1 MRGCRF
7 ESDREY
13 PFQIIFTTMKA
24 PYLPPDDEAE
34 VSQAAVLSSQVR
46 ANLRQVVLVFLA
58 FHLGFFGHL
67 FLEALPKFKE
77 EPTKF
82 AEKVE
87 GEAFSM
93 EALESLVEKLPD
105 SDFRACLQMVIGTA
119 YAERC
124 DALTLHLRPFMK
136 RLLRD
141 LETEDEDQAAPAS
154 PEESVEPDEKPRKRK
169 KHKNHEPPKLQK
181 APNDLLITSNTPN
194 S

>member
-1 MRGCRF
+1 
-7 ESDREY
+7 
-13 PFQIIFTTMKA
+13 MKS

-34 VSQAAVLSSQVR
+34 VSQAAVHSAHVR
-46 ANLRQVVLVFLA
+46 ANLHQVVLVFLA

-77 EPTKF
+77 EPAKF
-82 AEKVE
+82 AEKVAE
-87 GEAFSM
+87 EASSM

-105 SDFRACLQMVIGTA
+105 DDFRACLQMVIGTA

-141 LETEDEDQAAPAS
+141 LETVEKNQAS
-154 PEESVEPDEKPRKRK
+154 PAPPAESPEPGQMPRKRK
-169 KHKNHEPPKLQK
+169 KQKNHESPKPQK
-181 APNDLLITSNTPN
+181 TEDGLLITSITHDP
-194 S
+194 

>member
-1 MRGCRF
+1 
-7 ESDREY
+7 
-13 PFQIIFTTMKA
+13 MKS

-34 VSQAAVLSSQVR
+34 VSQAAVISSHVR
-46 ANLRQVVLVFLA
+46 ANLRQVVLVLFA

-82 AEKVE
+82 AEKVA

-105 SDFRACLQMVIGTA
+105 SDFRACLQIVIGTA

-141 LETEDEDQAAPAS
+141 LETEDEDQAAPA
-154 PEESVEPDEKPRKRK
+154 PPDESAEPDKKPRKRQK
-169 KHKNHEPPKLQK
+169 QKNEKPLKLQK
-181 APNDLLITSNTPN
+181 PQDGLLITSITPN
-194 S
+194 P